1 MRQGGRLMHPITCK
15 CGGPCSQRRRE
26 AEAVLTQVEKDS
38 IIRAALYLSPRAKE
52 LAAKAARAVKSFG
65 YG

>member
-1 MRQGGRLMHPITCK
+1 MHPITCK

-38 IIRAALYLSPRAKE
+38 IIRAALYLSPYHRK